1 MCRHVGYLGP
11 VVSLAELLLEPA
23 HSLLEQS
30 WAPEDMRGAGTINAD
45 GFGVGWYR
53 SDGSGP
59 ARYRA
64 AVPMWTDGSFQQTA
78 EDLHSGAVVA
88 AVRSATVGMPVVS
101 DACAPFTDGTWLFS
115 HNGRI
120 TGWPDSVAK
129 LAARL
134 DVVDLLTLPAP
145 TDSALLWALLRQR
158 LAAGADPGAV
168 VRELVD
174 EVLAAAPE
182 SRMNLLL
189 TDGARLIATTWTH
202 SLWVRHGDA
211 SVTVASER
219 FGAADGWVEIPD
231 RCLLVADPEAVQVTS
246 LPGVDQP

>member
-11 VVSLAELLLEPA
+11 EVALAELLLEPA
-23 HSLLEQS
+23 HSLLEQA
-30 WAPEDMRGAGTINAD
+30 WAPEEMRGAGSLNAD

-53 SDGSGP
+53 SDGRGT

-64 AVPMWTDGSFQQTA
+64 AVPMWTDGSFRQTA
-78 EDLHSGAVVA
+78 AEVRSGGVVA
-88 AVRSATVGMPVVS
+88 AVRSATVGMPVNS

-134 DVVDLLTLPAP
+134 DVVDLLTMAAP
-145 TDSALLWALLRQR
+145 TDSVLLWALLRQR
-158 LAAGADPGAV
+158 LADAPDPGEA
-168 VRELVD
+168 VRELVG

-182 SRMNLLL
+182 SRLNLLL
-189 TDGARLIATTWTH
+189 TDGSRLIATTWTH
-202 SLWVRHGDA
+202 SLWVRRGDA
-211 SVTVASER
+211 AVTVASER
-219 FGAADGWVEIPD
+219 FGPTAGWVEVPD
-231 RCLLVADPEAVQVTS
+231 GCLLVADTEGVRVTP
-246 LPGVDQP
+246 LEETG